1 MRPRHPIFSRFRGR
15 EARSYKLIDQNFDIR
30 SWSAALAPRPR
41 GRGPQDRCRHRD
53 FTPKPQVGCTR
64 HSFARLASSCA
75 LSSTSSFAAVAP
87 CLASRIRRQPH
98 RLSLG
103 EPSMARCLSGHS
115 PWLFHCAQV
124 FLELRPELCDTT
136 STPLA
141 FYIHLRQ
148 QCVRCPMHPSSILNG
163 ASIRPPFPY

>member
-1 MRPRHPIFSRFRGR
+1 MVFESYLVRLVTSGADRDRCYVIRRSFSVIARDGIWRFAHGRPHWHHGLG
-15 EARSYKLIDQNFDIR
+15 EGD
-30 SWSAALAPRPR
+30 
-41 GRGPQDRCRHRD
+41 QDRCRHRD

-103 EPSMARCLSGHS
+103 EPSMARLLVACQVIRYGFFIVRKYLSSFVIKG
-115 PWLFHCAQV
+115 V
-124 FLELRPELCDTT
+124 
-136 STPLA
+136 STPLT
-141 FYIHLRQ
+141 FYIHSRK
-148 QCVRCPMHPSSILNG
+148 QCDARCTHP
-163 ASIRPPFPY
+163 